1 MDSSSSSSD
10 EEGDQEEDAEAS
22 GEDVD
27 DEEEEEAVA
36 AEPAPKQPPAAAAAG
51 EKRGRRKGSITISL
65 KKVCK
70 VVVGAINLKIFCS
83 YFAPC
88 SSVLAMCLP
97 CVFRKTAYFWG
108 LDPNLN
114 FRDRKRFVFTLILTI
129 WGWIRKGRS
138 MYPLL
143 PNS

>member
-1 MDSSSSSSD
+1 VLSAHSQSVGFLSSLPPPRALGSLPVGSRL
-10 EEGDQEEDAEAS
+10 
-22 GEDVD
+22 
-27 DEEEEEAVA
+27 AVA
-36 AEPAPKQPPAAAAAG
+36 AELAAKQPPAAAAAG

-97 CVFRKTAYFWG
+97 CVFRKTAYF
-108 LDPNLN
+108 
-114 FRDRKRFVFTLILTI
+114 
-129 WGWIRKGRS
+129 
-138 MYPLL
+138 
-143 PNS
+143 